1 MSPNSKMNTDS
12 PVVRVVDGP
21 VRVDGVPMRLV
32 ELAGRS
38 GRVESW
44 RHGRW
49 MPGGG
54 DMRDVL
60 TGTPCADPEAA

>member
-1 MSPNSKMNTDS
+1 MTDTDS

-32 ELAGRS
+32 ELANGS

-44 RHGRW
+44 LHGRW

-54 DMRDVL
+54 DMRDVM
-60 TGTPCADPEAA
+60 TGTPIPDPEGAR

>member
-1 MSPNSKMNTDS
+1 MNTDN
-12 PVVRVVDGP
+12 PVIRVVDGP

-32 ELAGRS
+32 ELADRS

-49 MPGGG
+49 TPGGC
-54 DMRDVL
+54 DMKDVL
-60 TGTPCADPEAA
+60 TGTPIPDPEAT